1 MPYNYDMQ
9 KIYILPEE
17 LKEELRKVW
26 GFAIFGKKKEVKEKF
41 EKFLEKGKFKKVI
54 TVGDYCSIN
63 LPSDVKIFD
72 GRVKRKKIKKILS
85 YSLKCKNPR
94 GTIQKEVWPII
105 KKAIKENEN
114 VFVEGEEDLLV
125 IPSVLLAPKNS
136 LVVYGLPKKGIC
148 AIKVDQKI
156 KRKIKNLL
164 KLFLKCEQ

>member
-9 KIYILPEE
+9 KTYILPEE
-17 LKEELRKVW
+17 LKKELRKIW
-26 GFAIFGKKKEVKEKF
+26 GVPIFGKKKKVNEKF
-41 EKFLEKGKFKKVI
+41 KKFLKKGKFKKII

-85 YSLKCKNPR
+85 CSLKCENPR
-94 GTIQKEVWPII
+94 GTIQKEVWLII
-105 KKAIKENEN
+105 KKAIKENKN

-136 LVVYGLPKKGIC
+136 LVIYGLPKKGIC
-148 AIKVDQKI
+148 AIRVNQKMKGKI
-156 KRKIKNLL
+156 KKLL
-164 KLFLKCEQ
+164 KLFLKCER

>member
-9 KIYILPEE
+9 KTYILPEE
-17 LKEELRKVW
+17 SKEKLREVW
-26 GFAIFGKKKEVKEKF
+26 GVGIFGKKREVKEKF
-41 EKFLEKGKFKKVI
+41 EKLLKKGKFKKII

-94 GTIQKEVWPII
+94 GTIQKEVWQII
-105 KKAIKENEN
+105 KKAIKENKN

-125 IPSVLLAPKNS
+125 IPAVLLAPKNS
-136 LVVYGLPKKGIC
+136 LVVYGLPKRGIC
-148 AIKVDQKI
+148 VIKVDERMKN
-156 KRKIKNLL
+156 KIKNLL

>member
-1 MPYNYDMQ
+1 MPYNNYM
-9 KIYILPEE
+9 KKTYLLPEE
-17 LKEELRKVW
+17 LRGKLKKIW
-26 GFAIFGKKKEVKEKF
+26 GVAILGRKKEVKKKF
-41 EKFLEKGKFKKVI
+41 EKFLEKESFKKII

-72 GRVKRKKIKKILS
+72 GKVKRRKIKKILP

-94 GTIQKEVWPII
+94 GTIQREVWEII
-105 KKAIKENEN
+105 KKAIKENKN

-148 AIKVDQKI
+148 AIKVDQKM

-164 KLFLKCEQ
+164 KLFLKL